1 MPCRPLVSALLC
13 LSLFAATASRADNC
27 DAIRAQIDTKIRG
40 SGLANFQ
47 LSVSDTD
54 AAASGR
60 VVGSC
65 ANGTRRIVFKAGAG
79 ASAPVATVATA
90 RRPAASSRE
99 AILTEC
105 LDGSMSVGGT
115 CKK

>member
-1 MPCRPLVSALLC
+1 MLFRPLARALLC
-13 LSLFAATASRADNC
+13 LSLFAAKASQADNC
-27 DAIRAQIDTKIRG
+27 DAIRAQIDSKIKG

-54 AAASGR
+54 AATGGR

-79 ASAPVATVATA
+79 ASAPVASVAAA
-90 RRPAASSRE
+90 RRPAGSDRE

-105 LDGSMSVGGT
+105 LVGSMSVGGN